1 MLIAAHEWSYPY
13 IAEHT
18 AHQDSWS
25 SLTPVASSS
34 GELASLYSRLAQ
46 GRPDAELR
54 AEAAG
59 FLQQQL
65 AKVAFQPRELP
76 ESPDDLEVWMQ
87 SLAQRATSQYSTYL
101 DQRKSGG
108 PRHYFTNRA
117 HALYFLRSV
126 APTKLVDG
134 AWLYGLVK
142 HWRNPRFEGLIRTYV
157 EELGEGD
164 PDKNHVLL
172 YRRLLARY
180 DLDLGDK
187 LADGLY
193 AQGLIQL
200 ALAFNA
206 EEFLPELIGFNL
218 GYEQLPLHLLI
229 TAYELNE
236 LGLDPYY
243 FTLHL
248 TVDNADTGHARR
260 AVQAALDTLPRL
272 GNTQDFW
279 RRMQLGCQLGSVGI
293 GTTNVINDFHIEQEA
308 VRIFSQ
314 KSSAGHGAHSDYCR
328 VAGRSVNDWLAQ
340 PGQIPAFLDA
350 LQQTG
355 WIKRGAPA
363 HQSRLWGYMQG
374 RSAEMFGV
382 FSSYELQLIHDWI
395 RGTASHDGQVYSEPS
410 LPEGRTR
417 RASFRTAEKLAT
429 VKTLRLQNGLQDTET
444 LDPDLQALNLQ
455 LNELDESGQE
465 KLLLE
470 ALSPSLHWTP
480 MGLQATRLFCQ
491 RAW

>member
-1 MLIAAHEWSYPY
+1 MLIAAHEWSLSH
-13 IAEHT
+13 IAKHT
-18 AHQDSWS
+18 AHQNSLS
-25 SLTPVASSS
+25 GLTPAAPST

-46 GRPDAELR
+46 GQPETALR

-59 FLQQQL
+59 FLRQQL

-76 ESPDDLEVWMQ
+76 KFPDDLKAWMQ
-87 SLAQRATSQYSTYL
+87 GLAQRATSQYSAYL
-101 DQRKSGG
+101 EQRKSGG

-134 AWLYGLVK
+134 AWLYGLIK

-180 DLDLGDK
+180 DLNLGEK
-187 LADGLY
+187 LADEFY
-193 AQGLIQL
+193 AQGLVQL
-200 ALAFNA
+200 ALAYNA

-272 GNTQDFW
+272 GDTQDFW
-279 RRMQLGCQLGSVGI
+279 RRMQLGCQLGGVGI
-293 GTTNVINDFHIEQEA
+293 GTTDVINGFDIEQEV
-308 VRIFSQ
+308 VRIFSR
-314 KSSAGHGAHSDYCR
+314 KSGAGHGAHSDYCR

-340 PGQIPAFLDA
+340 PDQIPAFLDA

-355 WIKRGAPA
+355 WIQRGAAA
-363 HQSRLWGYMQG
+363 HQSRFWGYLQG

-382 FSSYELQLIHDWI
+382 FSSYELQLVHDWI
-395 RGTASHDGQVYSEPS
+395 RGPASRDGQVYSEPS

-417 RASFRTAEKLAT
+417 RASFRAAEKLAL
-429 VKTLRLQNGLQDTET
+429 VKTPRLQNGLQGIET

-455 LNELDESGQE
+455 LSELDESGQE
-465 KLLLE
+465 KLLLN

-491 RAW
+491 RVW